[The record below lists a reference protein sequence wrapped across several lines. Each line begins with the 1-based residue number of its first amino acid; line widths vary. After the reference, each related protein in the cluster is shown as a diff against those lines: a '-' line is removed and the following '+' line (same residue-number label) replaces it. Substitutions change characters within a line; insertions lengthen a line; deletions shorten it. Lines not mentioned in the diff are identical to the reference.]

1 MTRSVVA
8 EPQSFILVEVPKPNL
23 TDEEIRYAVKKLR
36 REPNEVEWA
45 MLEAQ
50 WSEHC
55 SYKSSKPLLKQL
67 PSKGP
72 RVLVGPGFDAGVI
85 DIGDGW
91 VVTFHIESH
100 NHPSAI
106 DPYGGAATG
115 VGGVVRDILSLGT
128 RPIALLDPLRFG
140 SIESLH
146 TRWLFDNVVRGIAD
160 YGNCVSG
167 KDLVYFTND
176 DDFHIS
182 DFESFFNEYQKNG
195 KCSLEFS
202 DNHTVILKPK
212 IELQVLSFDFGSKRA
227 TFHKVNRIYRK
238 LAPKL
243 LSVHTNLGRI
253 VSVTPEH
260 PMFVASN
267 DGIITVKQAS
277 DIRIGDRI
285 PLLCDYPD
293 QDDLPNGYEIDL
305 IKELTSRD
313 QDAQVRIRPA
323 KTSLRLVRNQILPV
337 LRKAG
342 VPSWQWCH
350 YFKKKGGSHLPLDL
364 FLKLEHLD
372 PKTPLQRDKVLL
384 HSGTGRVNP
393 IPAIIRVDSHFARL
407 VGYFLSEGCRYD
419 DKVANTSRLI
429 WTFRKEEVDYIDDVC
444 SILSQIGIR
453 YSKRENSPNT
463 VQVRVSSAILG
474 FVFREVLRCGKDSY
488 SMQIPALF
496 YRVNRTLLFE
506 LLKGIIRGDGS
517 LRSDS
522 SNSISIRYATTSR
535 LLFQQV
541 LLLLHSMGYV
551 ASSRSTWTQKSTV
564 PIYELEVYDMGQV
577 RSLANM
583 FFPRLRSK
591 AETRLEEYKFPKS
604 ARSRFKRHENF
615 ASVKVKKV
623 EEVNGEFP
631 VYNLEVDGTHN
642 YVTTGGIITHNCIGV
657 PTVGGEV
664 EFDPS
669 FERNCLVDVACVG
682 LGRKDKLVLGE
693 ARNPGDLVYLVG
705 GRTGRDG
712 IRGASFASKTLTNK
726 SDTERSAVQVPDPFT
741 KKLIIEA
748 ILEAVEAN
756 LVQGMKDLGGGGLTC
771 GLSEI
776 AAKAG
781 TGLEIDLDKIQTR
794 EPNMQPSEIM
804 ISESQERMILL
815 VREKDERRLVS
826 ILEKWELGYAKIGQ
840 VTKDGLLIIRRGSEI
855 VAKAP
860 ATFVA
865 EAPLA
870 PRSSKRPL
878 YLDALAEVPEPAMPK
893 DLGQTLL
900 ELLSS
905 SNIASKEWIYRQF
918 DHEVG
923 IRTIIKPGQA
933 DSALLR
939 LPNKRSLALTI
950 GGNSKQCYV
959 DPYWGTVGAVSE
971 AFCSLVAAGA
981 EPVAVVDHLQF
992 GDPGNPEVYWTFKEA
1007 IRAISNYLK
1016 AVGVPC
1022 VGGKVSFY
1030 NEDSMNRKAI
1040 KPSPVIAALGLVEPK
1055 TPKILQAFR
1064 EEEDDLIIVGNTS
1077 NEVGGSEY
1085 YELIHKLTGGK
1096 VPKVNLKKEKIL
1108 FRSLLR
1114 NLRSGRVESAHDISK
1129 GGLAVALA
1137 EMSVQGRKGVTVD
1150 LDRVPN
1156 KTSRVDNLLF
1166 SESRSR
1172 FVLETRPKNTA
1183 RILGSFKRLGIHAAK
1198 VGTVTDNG
1206 IEFLSNGQPIITIPL
1221 AEASRAWSETIP
1233 RAMEATL

>member
-8 EPQSFILVEVPKPNL
+8 EPQGLSPLEVPKPNL
-23 TDEEIRYAVKKLR
+23 TDEEIRYAVKKLH

-72 RVLVGPGFDAGVI
+72 RVLLGPGFDAGVV

-91 VVTFHIESH
+91 VVTLHIESH

-146 TRWLFDNVVRGIAD
+146 TRWLFDNVIRGISD

-182 DFESFFNEYQKNG
+182 DFESFFYEYQNNG

-202 DNHTVILKPK
+202 NNHTVILKPK
-212 IELQVLSFDFGSKRA
+212 IELQVLSFDFRSKRA
-227 TFHKVNRIYRK
+227 TFHKVNRIYRM

-243 LSVHTNLGRI
+243 LSVHTNLGRV

-285 PLLCDYPD
+285 PILCDYPTRD
-293 QDDLPNGYEIDL
+293 ELRNAHEIDV
-305 IKELTSRD
+305 IKELTDRG
-313 QDAQVRIRPA
+313 QGAQLGIRPA
-323 KTSLRLVRNQILPV
+323 KTSLRTVKKQLLPA
-337 LRKAG
+337 LRKVG
-342 VPSWQWCH
+342 VTSQQWCH
-350 YFKKKGGSHLPLDL
+350 YFKKKGGSHLPLNL

-372 PKTPLQRDKVLL
+372 PQSLLPRDKILL
-384 HSGTGRVNP
+384 HSGRGRVNP

-407 VGYFLSEGCRYD
+407 IGYFLSEGCIYD
-419 DKVANTSRLI
+419 DKAANTSRLI

-453 YSKRENSPNT
+453 YSKRENSPST

-474 FVFREVLRCGKDSY
+474 FVFREVLKCGKDSY

-506 LLKGIIRGDGS
+506 LLKGIIRGGGS

-551 ASSRSTWTQKSTV
+551 ASSRSTWTKKSTV
-564 PIYELEVYDMGQV
+564 PIYELEVYGMGQV
-577 RSLANM
+577 RALANM
-583 FFPRLRSK
+583 FSPRLRSK
-591 AETRLEEYKFPKS
+591 AETRLGEYRVPRS

-664 EFDPS
+664 EFDLS

-682 LGRKDKLVLGE
+682 LGRKDRLVLGE

-712 IRGASFASKTLTNK
+712 IRGASFASKTLTDK

-756 LVQGMKDLGGGGLTC
+756 IVQGMKDLGGGGLSC

-781 TGLEIDLDKIQTR
+781 TGIEIDLNKIQTR
-794 EPNMQPSEIM
+794 EPNMQPAEIM
-804 ISESQERMILL
+804 ISESQERMVLL
-815 VREKDERRLVS
+815 IREKDEGRLVN
-826 ILEKWELGYAKIGQ
+826 ILEKWEVGYAKIGH
-840 VTKDGLLIIRRGSEI
+840 VTNGLLLTIRRGDEV
-855 VAKAP
+855 VAKVP
-860 ATFVA
+860 AKFVA
-865 EAPLA
+865 EAPLS

-878 YLDALAEVPEPAMPK
+878 YLDALAEVPAPTIPK
-893 DLGQTLL
+893 DLGRTLV
-900 ELLSS
+900 EMLSNPS
-905 SNIASKEWIYRQF
+905 IASKEWIYRQY

-923 IRTIIKPGQA
+923 IRTIVKPGEA

-939 LPNKRSLALTI
+939 LPNKRSLALTT

-959 DPYWGTVGAVSE
+959 DPYWGTVGVVSE
-971 AFCSLVAAGA
+971 ALCNLVAGGA

-1007 IRAISNYLK
+1007 IRALSNYLK
-1016 AVGVPC
+1016 ALGVPC

-1055 TPKILQAFR
+1055 TPRILQALR
-1064 EEEDDLIIVGNTS
+1064 EEGDDLIIVGSTTDDL
-1077 NEVGGSEY
+1077 GGSEY
-1085 YELIHKLTGGK
+1085 YEHIHKLTSGQ
-1096 VPKVNLKKEKIL
+1096 VSRVNLKKEKIL
-1108 FRSLLR
+1108 LRSLLR
-1114 NLRSGRVESAHDISK
+1114 ILRSGHVESAHDISK

-1137 EMSVQGRKGVTVD
+1137 EMSVQGHKGVTID
-1150 LDRVPN
+1150 LDQVPD
-1156 KTSRVDNLLF
+1156 KTSRIDNLLF

-1172 FVLETRPKNTA
+1172 FVLETKPKNGA
-1183 RILGSFKRLGIHAAK
+1183 RIIGSFKRLGIPAAR
-1198 VGTVTDNG
+1198 VGSVTDNG